1 MNKRH
6 TEYIAL
12 YLFVFGAILLFGV
25 MARKF
30 VLVKGYDEFSS
41 AVAFFAT
48 VIVLS
53 ALYISLQMTL
63 NELLLP
69 RMEKFLMRFPTFQ
82 KLEKMT
88 VATDVPTIAAEP
100 IEKVAVVETT
110 PQPSEYEVLRANAI
124 TEQKRAS
131 QAKLERVL
139 DYTKQALV
147 AYMSEAELNRLCGY
161 ITEYS
166 LGDTPREV
174 SPVKV
179 DSALKSIDLMHF
191 GWNIGK
197 AFGKKRIHTA
207 TFIKRVFAHSLRDI
221 EVSTIERK
229 MSHTESECRIILDNK
244 IGYIL

>member
-30 VLVKGYDEFSS
+30 IIIKGYDEFSA

-53 ALYISLQMTL
+53 ALYISLQMML

-69 RMEKFLMRFPTFQ
+69 QMEKFLMRFPAFQ
-82 KLEKMT
+82 KLEE
-88 VATDVPTIAAEP
+88 VAVIAETPTIAAEP
-100 IEKVAVVETT
+100 IEEVAIVETT

-124 TEQKRAS
+124 AEQERAS
-131 QAKLERVL
+131 QAKLQRVL
-139 DYTKQALV
+139 DYTKQAMV
-147 AYMSEAELNRLCGY
+147 AYMSEEELDRLCEY

-166 LGDTPREV
+166 LGDTSREV
-174 SPVKV
+174 SPVSV

-207 TFIKRVFAHSLRDI
+207 TFIKNVFAHALRDL

-229 MSHTESECRIILDNK
+229 MSHTESECRIKLDDS
-244 IGYIL
+244 IA